1 MKKIHT
7 NLINTVLKTYGK
19 LQFSQGSE
27 GFDKIQKWLIKGFL
41 PKTSFGVIYGKSDS
55 RKSFIAI
62 DISCAIATGKGWQN
76 KSTEAGAVVYVA
88 AEGQTSIPQRV
99 RAWELTYKKKAEHLY
114 ILGQSINVSNI
125 EDRNNLIEAIQEIE
139 RTNDIK
145 VEMVV
150 LDTLARNFEGDENS
164 SHCMGKFILGCDAIK
179 TITKASVVCIHH
191 SGKDISKGTRGSTS
205 LVGACD
211 FEYQVK
217 HDNNTNQTTFKN
229 TKQKDAKRA
238 PTLSFEFEAVDLDLK
253 CEDYEPVTSLALVRP
268 GSIRIE
274 KASASKNDPL
284 FVALTEHFI
293 GQCTRKE
300 LRDHYSSTRQSESR
314 NTLSQQFSRSIK
326 ALVEEGVISI
336 KQKGKSP
343 SPNDV
348 ITTTVRVI
356 T

>member
-1 MKKIHT
+1 MKKRLT

-19 LQFSQGSE
+19 LQFSRGSE
-27 GFDKIQKWLIKGFL
+27 GFNQIQKWLVKGYL

-62 DISCAIATGKGWQN
+62 DISCAIATGTGWQN
-76 KSTEAGAVVYVA
+76 KSTKAGAVVYVA

-99 RAWELTYKKKAEHLY
+99 KAWELTHKKKAEHLY
-114 ILGQSINVSNI
+114 ILGQSINVSNL
-125 EDRNNLIEAIQEIE
+125 EERNDLIEAIQEIE

-179 TITKASVVCIHH
+179 TITKASVLCIHH

-217 HDNNTNQTTFKN
+217 HDSSTNQTTFKN

-238 PTLSFEFEAVDLDLK
+238 STLSFEFETVDLDLI
-253 CEDYEPVTSLALVRP
+253 CEDNEPVTSLALVKP

-284 FVALTEHFI
+284 LIALNEKFG
-293 GQCTRKE
+293 GQCTRRE
-300 LRDHYSSTRQSESR
+300 LRDYYAQSTKGMNSNSVTKAFSR
-314 NTLSQQFSRSIK
+314 NLETL
-326 ALVEEGVISI
+326 EELGYLSYQ
-336 KQKGKSP
+336 QKGKVP
-343 SPNDV
+343 QPTDV
-348 ITTTVRVI
+348 ISVA
-356 T
+356 